1 MAEVSIIVPVY
12 KAEAYLHDCIDSILS
27 QSFSDFELLL
37 VDDGSPDNCLAIC
50 REYEKKDARITV
62 FHQENQGQAAA
73 RNLAVKSA
81 KGEWLCFVDSDDT
94 IHPRMVEYLYDAA
107 LKSGAA
113 VIQCR
118 MLEAAQQPGD
128 FCRERSSAFQVY
140 DMDEKTLAALFDR
153 GEYPAWVTCA
163 KLIRKSLVE
172 SYPFTAGR
180 VYEDNEAACRWVVRA
195 GKLAD
200 LREEMYFYR
209 GNPDSTTQK
218 AFSRKRLDYLWA
230 LESIIRFYGSLGYGD
245 LQRRFCGLYANT
257 AADYYRNCSA
267 EGWLDA
273 AQDIRKNAKNM
284 FMKDR
289 IPLTKRQF
297 EIMLDAFHPKL
308 IRYYWPLEAVLR
320 RLGIVKRGE

>member
-12 KAEAYLHDCIDSILS
+12 RAENYIRDCVGSILS
-27 QSFSDFELLL
+27 QTFSDFELLL

-50 REYEKKDARITV
+50 REFAEKDSRITV

-73 RNLAVKSA
+73 RNHALKYA
-81 KGEWLCFVDSDDT
+81 KGQWLCFVDSDDS
-94 IHPRMVEYLYDAA
+94 IHPQMLELLHQAVSE
-107 LKSGAA
+107 SGAA
-113 VIQCR
+113 IAQCR
-118 MLEAAQQPGD
+118 MLEAAEKPED
-128 FCRERSSAFQVY
+128 FLRNRSGEFCVY
-140 DMDEKTLAALFDR
+140 EINDSTLSALFDR
-153 GEYPAWVTCA
+153 GEYPSWVSCA
-163 KLIRKSLVE
+163 KLIKRELVE
-172 SYPFTAGR
+172 SYPFTPGR
-180 VYEDNEAACRWVVRA
+180 VYEDNEAVCRWICQA

-200 LREEMYFYR
+200 LPEDMYFYR
-209 GNPDSTTQK
+209 SNPDSTTQK

-245 LQRRFCGLYANT
+245 LQRRFCSLYANT

-284 FMKDR
+284 FLKDR